1 VTALI
6 TKHESAKDMPVIIVR
21 ARKGVLK
28 TKEMKAALIDELSG
42 AFARVVGD
50 DSYKSRATVIIDE
63 VSDENWGRAGKQV
76 SS

>member
-1 VTALI
+1 
-6 TKHESAKDMPVIIVR
+6 MPVIIVK
-21 ARKGVLK
+21 ARKRVLK

-63 VSDENWGRAGKQV
+63 VADENWGRAGKQV